1 MSDQPDSRFWVY
13 LRRIGAKVDALA
25 EDVADVK
32 RRMTSLEIQ
41 VGNLAAIEASHYA
54 NTAVRLDAIDP
65 QDLSDLIIEA
75 WLCRAPKRVAA
86 AYLKENGVK

>member
-54 NTAVRLDAIDP
+54 NTAVRLDAIETRIDRIELRL
-65 QDLSDLIIEA
+65 DLVQPA
-75 WLCRAPKRVAA
+75 
-86 AYLKENGVK
+86 